1 MQDDEVG
8 DGTTSVTVLASE
20 LLKQADKLVEMRIHP
35 QTIAAGWRKAT
46 AVARYGLTTFPND
59 AYMYFLALYC
69 ASLALID
76 CRAVQYGGPQVLSI
90 ASE

>member
-46 AVARYGLTTFPND
+46 AVARYGQRTTFPNE
-59 AYMYFLALYC
+59 AYIFWLDIYHPWLCFDSHSYRVSHL
-69 ASLALID
+69 
-76 CRAVQYGGPQVLSI
+76 V
-90 ASE
+90 